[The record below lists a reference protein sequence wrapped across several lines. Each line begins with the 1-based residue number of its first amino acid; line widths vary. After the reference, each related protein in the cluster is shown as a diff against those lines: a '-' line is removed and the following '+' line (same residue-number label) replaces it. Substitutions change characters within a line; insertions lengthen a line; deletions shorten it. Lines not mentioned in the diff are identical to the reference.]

1 MKLLTFLLRHS
12 RGLLMLAIGAG
23 IAAGASSMGMLAV
36 IGSRLKPGASAPT
49 LLWVFVLLCV
59 LYPLTRAA
67 SEMLLTQLS
76 QNAVL
81 DLRLRLSRQI
91 MAAPLRHLEKIGA
104 PRLLAALTE
113 DVTMITAGVYVM
125 PTICINVVTVLGCLA
140 YLGWLSPLVLVM
152 VVALIVLGT
161 LIYRLPMRIAGRFM
175 AQARQRTDALY
186 GHFRALTQGTKELK
200 IHAPRRAEF
209 FASHLQGTAAAQRGE
224 TLVAQRIF
232 TVAAVWG
239 QLILYITLGF
249 LLFGVPVIQGSD
261 MGQVTTYV
269 LTLLFL
275 AGPLTGIVV
284 MVPTLNRSGVSLRKI
299 EELGLSLTAQS
310 TEADAGAAVPE
321 PPTWQS
327 VELVGVTHVYHRER
341 ENSSFTLGPLNL
353 TFRRGELVFLVGG
366 NGSGKTTFAKLL
378 TGLYVPERGHIRFDG
393 EPITQRNREQY
404 RQLFSVVFSDFFL
417 FEEMLGLGADRVD
430 ESARQYVELLQLQ
443 HKVEV
448 KGGRLSTLDL
458 SQGQRKRL
466 ALLAAYLEDR
476 PFYVFDE
483 WAADQDPVFKEFFY
497 LQLLPE
503 LKARG
508 KTVLAISHDD
518 RYYHLGD
525 RIIRLVD
532 GQLEYDQPSGS
543 APHLYDSLGVGS
555 DSNSITA

>member
-12 RGLLMLAIGAG
+12 RGVLVFAIAAG
-23 IAAGASSMGMLAV
+23 VVAGASSMGLLAV
-36 IGSRLKPGASAPT
+36 IGSRLKAGANAPA
-49 LLWVFVLLCV
+49 LLWAFVLLCV
-59 LYPLTRAA
+59 VYPLTRGA
-67 SEMLLTQLS
+67 SEMLLAQLA
-76 QNAVL
+76 QNAIL
-81 DLRLRLSRQI
+81 ELRLRLSRQI
-91 MAAPLRHLEKIGA
+91 MAAPLSHLEKIGA

-113 DVTMITAGVYVM
+113 DVTMITAGVYVV
-125 PTICINVVTVLGCLA
+125 PTICINLVTVVGCLA
-140 YLGWLSPLVLVM
+140 YLGWLSPLVLLM

-161 LIYRLPMRIAGRFM
+161 LIYRIPMRIAGRFM

-209 FASHLQGTAAAQRGE
+209 FATHLQGTTAAQRGE
-224 TLVAQRIF
+224 TLVAQRIY

-249 LLFGVPVIQGSD
+249 LLFVVPAIQGSN
-261 MGQVTTYV
+261 MGQVMTYV

-284 MVPTLNRSGVSLRKI
+284 MVPTLSRSAVSLRKI

-310 TEADAGAAVPE
+310 TEADTGAAVAE
-321 PPTWQS
+321 PPSWQS
-327 VELVGVTHVYHRER
+327 IELVGVTHVYHRER
-341 ENSSFTLGPLNL
+341 ENSSFTLGPLSL
-353 TFRRGELVFLVGG
+353 AFRPGELVFLVGG

-378 TGLYVPERGHIRFDG
+378 TGLYVPERGHVRFDG
-393 EPITQRNREQY
+393 EPVTQRNREQY

-417 FEEMLGLGADRVD
+417 FENILGHGADGVD
-430 ESARQYVELLQLQ
+430 ERARQYVELLQLQ

-448 KGGRLSTLDL
+448 KGGQLSTLDL

-476 PFYVFDE
+476 PFYIFDE

-497 LQLLPE
+497 LKLLPE

-525 RIIRLVD
+525 RIIRLED
-532 GQLEYDQPSGS
+532 GRLEYDQPSGAS
-543 APHLYDSLGVGS
+543 PHLYDSLRVGA
-555 DSNSITA
+555 DSSSITA

>member
-1 MKLLTFLLRHS
+1 MKLLIFLLRHS
-12 RGLLMLAIGAG
+12 RGILLLAIGAG
-23 IAAGASSMGMLAV
+23 IVAGASSMGLLAV
-36 IGSRLKPGASAPT
+36 VGSRLKAGANAPT
-49 LLWVFVLLCV
+49 LLWAFVLLCV
-59 LYPLTRAA
+59 VYPLMRAA
-67 SEMLLTQLS
+67 SEMLLAQLS
-76 QNAVL
+76 QNAVIE
-81 DLRLRLSRQI
+81 LRLRLSRQI

-125 PTICINVVTVLGCLA
+125 PTICINIVTVLGCLA
-140 YLGWLSPLVLVM
+140 YLGWLSPLVLLM
-152 VVALIVLGT
+152 VVSLIVLGT
-161 LIYRLPMRIAGRFM
+161 LIYRIPMRIAGRFM
-175 AQARQRTDALY
+175 AQARHRTDALY

-209 FASHLQGTAAAQRGE
+209 FAEHLQGTAAAQRGE
-224 TLVAQRIF
+224 TLVAQRIY

-249 LLFGVPVIQGSD
+249 LLFGVPAIQGAD
-261 MGQVTTYV
+261 TGQVTTYV

-275 AGPLTGIVV
+275 AGPLTGVVV
-284 MVPTLNRSGVSLRKI
+284 MVPTLNRSAVSLRKI
-299 EELGLSLTAQS
+299 EQLGLSLTAQS
-310 TEADAGAAVPE
+310 TEADTGAGAAETPA
-321 PPTWQS
+321 WQS
-327 VELVGVTHVYHRER
+327 VELAGVTHVYHRER
-341 ENSSFTLGPLNL
+341 ENSTFTLGPLSL
-353 TFRRGELVFLVGG
+353 SFRPGELVFLVGG

-378 TGLYVPERGHIRFDG
+378 TGLYVPERGHVRFNG
-393 EPITQRNREQY
+393 EPVTQRNREQY

-417 FEEMLGLGADRVD
+417 FENILGLGGEGVD
-430 ESARQYVELLQLQ
+430 ARARQYVELLQLQ

-448 KGGRLSTLDL
+448 QDGRLSTLDL

-508 KTVLAISHDD
+508 KTILAISHDD
-518 RYYHLGD
+518 RYYDQGD
-525 RIIRLVD
+525 RIIRLEN
-532 GQLEYDQPSGS
+532 GQLEYDQPAEGT
-543 APHLYDSLGVGS
+543 PPLYDSLRVHS
-555 DSNSITA
+555 NDSVTA